1 MEGNKSKRPI
11 DDDDEAIPIG
21 PDEMCNDDEIFSRTL
36 VGKLWTETP
45 YNTRAFK
52 QTILQAWRAR
62 NPVEIQDLNKN
73 LFLFK
78 FTSKREADLVCK
90 NGPWS
95 FDRNILV
102 LNRIS
107 GTEQP
112 SELAMNR
119 SSFWVRVYDLP
130 LKLRSEAMA
139 QKLGNILGVF
149 EEMNMKEINRMGKF
163 LRMRTSLDLTKPLK
177 RGSKLHFQGKDIWVD
192 YKYERLP
199 NFCFVCGRI
208 GHQMRDC
215 EDIEDHDQEGFS
227 EVEEKDQAFGSWLRA
242 SPLPKIT
249 FEASK
254 ESGSS
259 GCSKNLFPA
268 QSISKGQNSGTAME
282 KDEEVEQPK
291 EPNVEQN
298 KKKIIDG
305 SNTDGIAKVGVLVPI
320 IQGDVEGVAES
331 LGAVS
336 ISALPVLNGAEKQP
350 KEGKGRKWVRQ
361 KGDKT
366 RKHQSAKKVAKEL
379 GKRSLVDV
387 LITEGPLETGWG
399 ADKRKKGDAE
409 MEDQIESSGTVVLD
423 VQHRPSP

>member
-1 MEGNKSKRPI
+1 MEGNESKRPI

-21 PDEMCNDDEIFSRTL
+21 ADEMCNDDEIFSRTL
-36 VGKLWTETP
+36 VGKLWIETP

-78 FTSKREADLVCK
+78 FTSKREADLVCN

-119 SSFWVRVYDLP
+119 SSFWVKVYDLP
-130 LKLRSEAMA
+130 LKLRSEAMT

-149 EEMNMKEINRMGKF
+149 EEMDMKEINRMGKF
-163 LRMRTSLDLTKPLK
+163 LRIKTSLDLTKLLK

-215 EDIEDHDQEGFS
+215 EDIEDHDQEGCS
-227 EVEEKDQAFGSWLRA
+227 EVEEKDQAFDPWLRA

-249 FEASK
+249 FEVSK

-320 IQGDVEGVAES
+320 I
-331 LGAVS
+331 
-336 ISALPVLNGAEKQP
+336 
-350 KEGKGRKWVRQ
+350 
-361 KGDKT
+361 
-366 RKHQSAKKVAKEL
+366 
-379 GKRSLVDV
+379 
-387 LITEGPLETGWG
+387 
-399 ADKRKKGDAE
+399 
-409 MEDQIESSGTVVLD
+409 
-423 VQHRPSP
+423 

>member
-1 MEGNKSKRPI
+1 MEGNKTKRPI
-11 DDDDEAIPIG
+11 ADDDEAIPIG
-21 PDEMCNDDEIFSRTL
+21 ADEMCNDDESFSRTL
-36 VGKLWTETP
+36 VGKIWTEIP

-52 QTILQAWRAR
+52 QTMLQAWRAR
-62 NPVEIQDLNKN
+62 NPIEIQDLNKN

-95 FDRNILV
+95 FDKNILV

-107 GTEQP
+107 GNEQP
-112 SELAMNR
+112 SELVMNR
-119 SSFWVRVYDLP
+119 SSFWIRVYDLP

-139 QKLGNILGVF
+139 KKLGNILGDF
-149 EEMNMKEINRMGKF
+149 EEMDMEEINRMRKF
-163 LRMRTSLDLTKPLK
+163 LRIKASLDLTKPLK

-215 EDIEDHDQEGFS
+215 EDLEDHDQEDFS
-227 EVEEKDQAFGSWLRA
+227 EAEEKDQNYGPWLRA

-298 KKKIIDG
+298 NKRITAG
-305 SNTDGIAKVGVLVPI
+305 SHSVEVAKVGDLVPI
-320 IQGDVEGVAES
+320 VQEDVEGVAES

-336 ISALPVLNGAEKQP
+336 ISTLPTHNGAEQQL
-350 KEGKGRKWVRQ
+350 KEGKGRKWV
-361 KGDKT
+361 
-366 RKHQSAKKVAKEL
+366 A
-379 GKRSLVDV
+379 
-387 LITEGPLETGWG
+387 EG
-399 ADKRKKGDAE
+399 R
-409 MEDQIESSGTVVLD
+409 
-423 VQHRPSP
+423 